1 MPDAIRLALA
11 FVAAFGAALVLVPLA
26 IRLAW
31 RTSFLDKP
39 VDYKRHEGA
48 TPYLGGAA
56 VIAAFVPVTLIVLGD
71 SQARVWW
78 IVGGALL
85 LCAVGT
91 FDDRVNLG
99 PLPRLAIEAAV
110 GAALWGAGLGWYA
123 FGSDV
128 AGLALTIVWVVGLIN
143 AFNLMDNLD
152 GATGTLGMVCA
163 AGAAG
168 AVVSK
173 GGLALAVLAFALSGA
188 CAGFLTQ
195 NLKRPARIFLGD
207 GGSMPTGF
215 VVAAV
220 TMFAFRNPDGPSA
233 IAVVAAA
240 PLAGLPIL
248 DTTLVMV
255 SRARR
260 GVPLL
265 SGGRDHVTHRLLRVV
280 GTPRRVALV
289 LGAVQ
294 ACLCGLA
301 VGLLHA
307 DWTAVATA
315 GFAYIAI
322 GAATILF
329 LDRHPDLQ
337 PEWSQAPRS
346 SRRLPASDAA
356 VLQAVAAQQES
367 AS

>member
-1 MPDAIRLALA
+1 MPEAATLALA
-11 FVAAFGAALVLVPLA
+11 FAGAFGAALVSVPLA

-31 RTSFLDKP
+31 RTSFLDRP
-39 VDYKRHEGA
+39 VDYKQHGGA

-56 VIAAFVPVTLIVLGD
+56 VVAAFLPVALLVLGGEP
-71 SQARVWW
+71 ARVWW

-99 PLPRLAIEAAV
+99 PLPRLAIEAGV
-110 GAALWGAGLGWYA
+110 GAALWGVGLGWYA
-123 FGSDV
+123 LGSDV
-128 AGLALTIVWVVGLIN
+128 AGLALTIFWVVGLVN

-152 GATGTLGMVCA
+152 GATGTVGMVCA

-168 AVVSK
+168 AVVSNS
-173 GGLALAVLAFALSGA
+173 GFALAAVALALSGS

-207 GGSMPTGF
+207 GGSMPIGF

-220 TMFAFRNPDGPSA
+220 TMFAFRDPNGPSA

-240 PLAGLPIL
+240 PMAGLAIL

-265 SGGRDHVTHRLLRVV
+265 SGGRDHVTHRLLRVL
-280 GTPRRVALV
+280 GTPQRVALV
-289 LGAVQ
+289 LGTVQ

-301 VGLLHA
+301 VGLLQA
-307 DWTAVATA
+307 SWTAVATA
-315 GFAYIAI
+315 GFLYIAV

-329 LDRHPDLQ
+329 LDRSPAFQ
-337 PEWSQAPRS
+337 PEWSQAPR
-346 SRRLPASDAA
+346 RPQRLAASDAA
-356 VLQAVAAQQES
+356 ILQAAAQQES
-367 AS
+367 SS